1 MKDIQE
7 YLVNESSRAI
17 TGNILEVTL
26 RGDGKFFWHTP
37 KDNDW
42 DDDFTNMKDW
52 EIRKSNETIFI
63 KIGDLKDLNSF

>member
-1 MKDIQE
+1 MKNIQE
-7 YLVNESSRAI
+7 YLVNESSRAV
-17 TGNILEVTL
+17 TGNILEVSL
-26 RGDGKFFWHTP
+26 RGDGKFFWRTP

>member
-17 TGNILEVTL
+17 TGNVLEVSL
-26 RGDGKFFWHTP
+26 SGNGKFFWRTP